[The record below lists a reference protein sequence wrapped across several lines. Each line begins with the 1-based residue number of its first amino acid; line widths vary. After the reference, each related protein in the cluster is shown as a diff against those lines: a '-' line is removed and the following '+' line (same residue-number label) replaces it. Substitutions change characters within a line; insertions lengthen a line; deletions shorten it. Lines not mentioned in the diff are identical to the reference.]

1 MGIGTGHLPYNRWQA
16 ATRKPLPQNGS
27 VTSAQNPNDNSSGA
41 DAPQLSLQPLAPGD
55 EPTLQEVFE
64 AAADYFRVMT
74 ARERPEHDAARREIA
89 ACAATEGRE
98 IALLRLPNTP
108 EAVGA
113 IGWWQGNP
121 EPDVALLG
129 MLMIIPTQRGRGLA
143 KEAVQELER
152 RLGEAGIRRLRAGVG
167 AQQRPLHALL
177 EALGFE
183 RMSIA
188 EHQRLGLAG
197 AKLALWE
204 KGIGTTQP

>member
-1 MGIGTGHLPYNRWQA
+1 MAVGNRE
-16 ATRKPLPQNGS
+16 TPSPNGS
-27 VTSAQNPNDNSSGA
+27 VTSTQNPNEDSSGA
-41 DAPQLSLQPLAPGD
+41 NAPRLLLQPLAPGN
-55 EPTLQEVFE
+55 EPALQEVFE

-74 ARERPEHDAARREIA
+74 DRERPEEDAAQREIA
-89 ACAATEGRE
+89 ACTATEGRE
-98 IALLRLPNTP
+98 IALLRSRGTD
-108 EAVGA
+108 EVVGA

-129 MLMIIPTQRGRGLA
+129 MLLIIPTQRGRGLA
-143 KEAVQELER
+143 REALKELER
-152 RLGEAGIRRLRAGVG
+152 RLGDAGIRRLRAGVG
-167 AQQRPLHALL
+167 AAQRPLHTFL

-204 KGIGTTQP
+204 KGIEIK

>member
-1 MGIGTGHLPYNRWQA
+1 MTSE
-16 ATRKPLPQNGS
+16 QNH
-27 VTSAQNPNDNSSGA
+27 DDLSSGA
-41 DAPQLSLQPLAPGD
+41 DAPQLLLQSLAPGD
-55 EPTLQEVFE
+55 EPALQKMFE
-64 AAADYFRVMT
+64 AAADYFRVTMD
-74 ARERPEHDAARREIA
+74 RERPEEDAARREIA
-89 ACAATEGRE
+89 ACAAAEGRE
-98 IALLRLPNTP
+98 IALLRPRGTN

-113 IGWWQGNP
+113 VGWWQGNP

-129 MLMIIPTQRGRGLA
+129 MLLIIPAQRGRGWA
-143 KEAVQELER
+143 RQAIEALER
-152 RLGEAGIRRLRAGVG
+152 RLGAAGIRRLRAGVG

-204 KGIGTTQP
+204 KGIRTGRQPAA